1 MIGSSSGESISSTRW
16 SPSFHFGLW
25 PAVGLVLAFTVWVM
39 ISALAF
45 TSLFGDEASQFLRTL
60 WIIPSGVIQF
70 GIVAA
75 VYRYAGVKFG
85 QIGLSKRLVQPA
97 IISVVGVIIVINAVV
112 FTMGGLAGNQIT
124 FGVYEFYQSEPF
136 DFSMTTI
143 ALGATTAYLF
153 TGPIEELAFRGYLQN
168 KVITLLNFDS
178 IRART
183 ASSIVVTAVIFSALH
198 IPVSVLVDGT
208 QVTGL
213 VGTLVLLALSGM
225 IFGTIYALTQ
235 NLYLVIFLHGIGNFW
250 PLMVGPGQGIWP
262 NYLVLLLIYLAL
274 IVLYRQ
280 AATRTSVPTP
290 SFNIAD

>member
-1 MIGSSSGESISSTRW
+1 MTTPQSNSSDVVTQW
-16 SPSFHFGLW
+16 PPSFRTGIW
-25 PAVGLVLAFTVWVM
+25 PAIGLVLAFTVWVM

-45 TSLFGDEASQFLRTL
+45 SSLFGDEPSQFLRTL
-60 WIIPSGVIQF
+60 WIIPSGVVQF

-75 VYRYAGVKFG
+75 VYRYDGVKFS
-85 QIGLSKRLVQPA
+85 QIRLSKRLVRPA
-97 IISVVGVIIVINAVV
+97 IIAVVGVIIVINVVV
-112 FTMGGLAGNQIT
+112 FTMGVLADNQIT

-168 KVITLLNFDS
+168 KLITLLNFDS

-183 ASSIVVTAVIFSALH
+183 ASSIVLTAVIFSALH
-198 IPVSVLVDGT
+198 IPVRVLVDGA
-208 QVTGL
+208 QLTGL
-213 VGTLVLLALSGM
+213 VGSLVLLALSGM

-250 PLMVGPGQGIWP
+250 PLVVDPGQGIWP
-262 NYLVLLLIYLAL
+262 NYFVLLLIYLGL
-274 IVLYRQ
+274 IVVYRQ
-280 AATRTSVPTP
+280 ISIQTTVPTP
-290 SFNIAD
+290 SLTTTE